1 MNGFNSKQTIDN
13 VSWRILCALQENAR
27 LSYSELGRCVG
38 LSPPAVA
45 ERVRRL
51 EEAGIIAGYRA
62 QIDLEKVGLPL
73 TAYLRLSVPGR
84 PSTDLPQVLRELPE
98 VLECHH
104 VTGVDCYVI
113 KVAVSSVL
121 QLEKLIEQ
129 LVQYGQSTTSIVLS
143 SPVTHKVIGPP
154 QSEPLALPRVARRS

>member
-1 MNGFNSKQTIDN
+1 MNGFDSKTTIDE

-51 EEAGIIAGYRA
+51 EEAGVIAGYRA
-62 QIDLEKVGLPL
+62 QIDLGKLGLPL
-73 TAYLRLSVPGR
+73 IAFIRLAVPGR
-84 PSTDLPQVLRELPE
+84 PSADLVEVMRGLPE
-98 VLECHH
+98 VLECHR
-104 VTGVDCYVI
+104 VTGEDCYVI
-113 KVAVSSVL
+113 KVAVSSVG
-121 QLEKLIEQ
+121 QLEKLIEH

-154 QSEPLALPRVARRS
+154 QQ